1 MSPMTEISGCPLIVR
16 SSCTRIRPARSR
28 SAPVAFA
35 SASPG
40 VGCGIA
46 AIVASHNEHSVASV
60 SLYACSR
67 ALARF
72 VLNCCA
78 GLLRRLLA
86 GDLFCGVEGLECLA
100 GGVVIGGGTEG
111 GADAVAVEL
120 LVHRAEDAAD
130 GEADLSLAEVFDDAG
145 EDRRRGVVDV
155 ADGRAVENQ
164 PPQRAPLRGEG
175 GDVVDEAGGAGGV
188 GAGAEPVDRQS
199 FLGPRSGP
207 DRGRLPVP
215 GR

>member
-1 MSPMTEISGCPLIVR
+1 MSSNWRLR
-16 SSCTRIRPARSR
+16 ALPAPYYC
-28 SAPVAFA
+28 SAQ
-35 SASPG
+35 
-40 VGCGIA
+40 I
-46 AIVASHNEHSVASV
+46 EHSVASV

-67 ALARF
+67 SLARF

-100 GGVVIGGGTEG
+100 GGVVIGAGTEG

-145 EDRRRGVVDV
+145 EDLRCGVVDV
-155 ADGRAVENQ
+155 PHG
-164 PPQRAPLRGEG
+164 PPARHPPPPPRPL
-175 GDVVDEAGGAGGV
+175 
-188 GAGAEPVDRQS
+188 
-199 FLGPRSGP
+199 PRYSRP
-207 DRGRLPVP
+207 L
-215 GR
+215 

>member
-28 SAPVAFA
+28 SGPVAFA

-40 VGCGIA
+40 FGCGIA

-67 ALARF
+67 SLARF

-100 GGVVIGGGTEG
+100 GGVVIGAGPEG
-111 GADAVAVEL
+111 GADAVAAGL
-120 LVHRAEDAAD
+120 LVHRAEDAAG
-130 GEADLSLAEVFDDAG
+130 GEADLSLAGGFEGRGD
-145 EDRRRGVVDV
+145 DRR
-155 ADGRAVENQ
+155 
-164 PPQRAPLRGEG
+164 
-175 GDVVDEAGGAGGV
+175 
-188 GAGAEPVDRQS
+188 
-199 FLGPRSGP
+199 
-207 DRGRLPVP
+207 P